1 MKVNI
6 TKERETQMLVNL
18 LDLHKKMCGGD
29 YSISD
34 VLKLTRI
41 IQKKLEKRG
50 EEIIDLISESNS
62 DRS

>member
-1 MKVNI
+1 
-6 TKERETQMLVNL
+6 MLVNL
-18 LDLHKKMCGGD
+18 LNLHKKMCGGD

-34 VLKLTRI
+34 VLKLTRS